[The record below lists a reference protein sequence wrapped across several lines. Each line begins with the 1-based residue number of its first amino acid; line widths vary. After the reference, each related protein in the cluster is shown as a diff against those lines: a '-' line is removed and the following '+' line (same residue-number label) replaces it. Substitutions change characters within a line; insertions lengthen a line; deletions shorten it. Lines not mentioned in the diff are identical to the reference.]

1 MWAEFSAVRMK
12 KRITSNLCV
21 QVRIGSLPVIEG
33 SRDVRFPPLLAVYGA
48 EPDVRFGAPV
58 PLDRT
63 AWMGAKKKQ
72 RAERGT
78 TALDERGT
86 DAAIRVRTAIGT
98 RPVAAMLHSRW
109 PMP

>member
-1 MWAEFSAVRMK
+1 
-12 KRITSNLCV
+12 
-21 QVRIGSLPVIEG
+21 
-33 SRDVRFPPLLAVYGA
+33 
-48 EPDVRFGAPV
+48 
-58 PLDRT
+58 
-63 AWMGAKKKQ
+63 MGAKKKQ